1 MPPIRAIEFYSGI
14 GGLHEALKR
23 ASVQSRVVAAFE
35 WDPSAAA
42 VYEYNYGKGI
52 VHKKDISKLQP
63 EDLEIFGANT
73 WLASPSCQPY
83 TVLGLGKGAADPRAA
98 SFLHLMNVV
107 LEAMVERQTNPEYIL
122 VENVAGFETSDTR
135 TDVLGLL
142 HRLGYHTMEFLLTP
156 RQCGIPNSR
165 LRYYLVARRSSFEE
179 VEQTT
184 TIFNHIPGKMEQE
197 ENSSFVG
204 LISEYLDEGVDQA
217 TVIPDRVLERWG
229 RLFDIVKPSSNNTCC
244 FTRGYTHFIE
254 GTGSIL
260 QGSESLEQ
268 GVSDA
273 VSHLHQ
279 LELRYFSPEELLRLF
294 SISTRDRKLVWPNFI
309 TQKTKYRLIGNSINV
324 AVVCRVIEFLCS

>member
-1 MPPIRAIEFYSGI
+1 
-14 GGLHEALKR
+14 
-23 ASVQSRVVAAFE
+23 
-35 WDPSAAA
+35 
-42 VYEYNYGKGI
+42 
-52 VHKKDISKLQP
+52 
-63 EDLEIFGANT
+63 
-73 WLASPSCQPY
+73 
-83 TVLGLGKGAADPRAA
+83 
-98 SFLHLMNVV
+98 MNVV

-184 TIFNHIPGKMEQE
+184 IIFNHIPGKMEQE
-197 ENSSFVG
+197 ENSSLVG
-204 LISEYLDEGVDQA
+204 LISEYLDESVDQA

-260 QGSESLEQ
+260 QGSESLETSKIFEEFLHLQQQ

-279 LELRYFSPEELLRLF
+279 LKLRYFSPEELLRLF